1 MYDKVIQFI
10 KSRISISQEELER
23 TFVYSQPKDFRKGE
37 YLLRIGQYCRF
48 IGFLNKGLIMTS
60 IIDNDG
66 KERATGFIYEGCFFT
81 YNEGLAS
88 DTPSHKNFTALEDS
102 ETILLSKDDLAKIFK
117 ENPKFETLLNQMLAE
132 EVRYLLMNDHA
143 NKTLS
148 LEERYFNLEK
158 LYPDAFQRIPLKYLA
173 DCLNIEA
180 PSLSRL
186 RKRLAGK

>member
-1 MYDKVIQFI
+1 MYEKVIQFI
-10 KSRISISQEELER
+10 KSRITISQEELES
-23 TFVYSQPKDFRKGE
+23 TFVYSQPKDYRKGE
-37 YLLRIGQYCRF
+37 YLLRIGQFCKF

-60 IIDNDG
+60 IIDNAG
-66 KERATGFIYEGCFFT
+66 KEKATGFIYEGCFFT
-81 YNEGLAS
+81 YTEGLAS
-88 DTPSHKNFTALEDS
+88 DSPSHKNFIALEDT
-102 ETILLSKDDLAKIFK
+102 ETIILSKDDLAKIFRA
-117 ENPKFETLLNQMLAE
+117 NPKFETLLSQMLAE
-132 EVRYLLMNDHA
+132 EIRNLLLNEHA